1 MTRASAQDLASL
13 GIRVNAIAPGFIK
26 TNMTKDV
33 LQDEAFNA
41 MVKANTPLGYAGD
54 PEDIAGAAVYLA
66 SDEAKYVT
74 GIILP
79 VDGGWTCR

>member
-1 MTRASAQDLASL
+1 MTRAAAQDLASL
-13 GIRVNAIAPGFIK
+13 SIRVNAIAPAFIK

-33 LQDEAFNA
+33 LQDEAFNT
-41 MVKANTPLGYAGD
+41 MVKTNTPLGYAGD
-54 PEDIAGAAVYLA
+54 PEDIASAALYLA
-66 SDEAKYVT
+66 SDESKYVT